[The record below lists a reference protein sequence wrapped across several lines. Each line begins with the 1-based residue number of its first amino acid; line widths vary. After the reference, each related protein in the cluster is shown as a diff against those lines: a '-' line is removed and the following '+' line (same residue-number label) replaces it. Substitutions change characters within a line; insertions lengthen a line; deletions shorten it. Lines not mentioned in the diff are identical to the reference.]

1 MQEIIEIDVN
11 LINRNNK
18 NPRII
23 KDNRFKQ
30 LVNSVKEFPE
40 MLKKRPL
47 ICYSNNDGTYTVLG
61 GNMRLEALKKIGIKK
76 VPVIL
81 CDDWDESKKRQF
93 TIKDNIS
100 FGNWDFEILAN
111 EFDLIQLQDWGFEE
125 INISKAD
132 LDELDRIS
140 DEIDLEET
148 KKFTLILPFKTR
160 DEVKDIK
167 KKLLQH
173 GSSLSQGLINI
184 LNKLNI

>member
-1 MQEIIEIDVN
+1 MQEIIEIDVS
-11 LINRNNK
+11 LIKRNDK

-81 CDDWDESKKRQF
+81 CDDWDEAKKRQF
-93 TIKDNIS
+93 IIKDNIS

-111 EFDLIQLQDWGFEE
+111 EFDLIQLQDWGLEE
-125 INISKAD
+125 INFCKTD
-132 LDELDRIS
+132 LDELDNN
-140 DEIDLEET
+140 EIELEEV
-148 KKFTLILPFKTR
+148 KKFTLVLQFETEEEF
-160 DEVKDIK
+160 DNVK
-167 KKLLQH
+167 KKLFEH
-173 GSSLSQGLINI
+173 GRSPSEGLINI
-184 LNKLNI
+184 INKLNI